1 MPELEVK
8 VPDIGKHTDVAIL
21 EVYVSPG
28 DQVAKDAP
36 LISLETDKAVM
47 DIPCPAAGKVV
58 KVLVAAG
65 SKVSQGDPIL
75 LLEAEAAV
83 PEKAAQKP
91 ASVAEAVEAA
101 PPASDAASV
110 KIAPAAAEKPPAASV
125 PPIAAA
131 ADTATAI
138 GAAADVG
145 AYHATPS
152 VRLYAR
158 ELGVQLGLVTATGP
172 KGRIL
177 REDVQAL
184 VKQAFSGGAPVAAG
198 GAFSL
203 PPIPG
208 EDYSVYG
215 PVEELVLSRIKKV
228 SGPHI
233 HRSWVGIPLVT
244 QFDKADVTALEEF
257 RKELNGRKEEGR
269 PKLSI
274 LPFVIK
280 ALVSAL
286 KAYPDFNSSLD
297 PSGAKII
304 RKKYYNIGVAVATDQ
319 GLVVPVIK
327 AADTLG
333 VRAIALALEEVSVR
347 ARAGKLKSDDLS
359 GASFSVSSLGGIG
372 GTAFTPIVNAPE
384 VAILGL
390 SRIAVEPVWDGERF
404 VPAQMLP
411 LSLSYDH
418 RVIDGA
424 TGAAFTRY
432 LAELI
437 GDMRKTLL

>member
-1 MPELEVK
+1 MAEIEVK
-8 VPDIGKHTDVAIL
+8 VPDIGKFKNVSIL
-21 EVYVSPG
+21 EVYVASG
-28 DQVAKDAP
+28 DELGKDAP

-47 DIPCPAAGKVV
+47 DIPCPQAGKVV
-58 KVLVAAG
+58 KLLVNAG
-65 SKVSQGDPIL
+65 DKVSQGDPIL
-75 LLEAEAAV
+75 VLDAAAASSAQSPAPPAPPAAEAPR
-83 PEKAAQKP
+83 PEPIPEP
-91 ASVAEAVEAA
+91 AAA
-101 PPASDAASV
+101 PPPAPVPLASRPAPDLHAGPAVPVSGGVPSAAF
-110 KIAPAAAEKPPAASV
+110 
-125 PPIAAA
+125 
-131 ADTATAI
+131 
-138 GAAADVG
+138 
-145 AYHATPS
+145 HATPS

-158 ELGVQLGLVTATGP
+158 ELGVDLALVAGTGP

-184 VKQAFSGGAPVAAG
+184 VKKVFAGGETLAAG
-198 GAFSL
+198 SFSL

-208 EDYSVYG
+208 EDYSAYG
-215 PVEELVLSRIKKV
+215 PVEEVVLSRIRKV

-244 QFDKADVTALEEF
+244 QFDKADVSSLEAF
-257 RKELNGRKEEGR
+257 RAELNERRREGQ

-280 ALVSAL
+280 ALVAAL

-297 PSGAKII
+297 PSGEKII
-304 RKKYYNIGVAVATDQ
+304 RKRYYNIGVAVATDQ
-319 GLVVPVIK
+319 GLVVPVLK
-327 AADTLG
+327 GADALG
-333 VRAIALALEEVSVR
+333 VREIAAALDDLSGR
-347 ARAGKLKSDDLS
+347 ARAGKLRGDDIA

-390 SRIAVEPVWDGERF
+390 SKISVEPLWDGEKF
-404 VPAQMLP
+404 VPARMLP

-424 TGAAFTRY
+424 AGAAFTRH

-437 GDMRKTLL
+437 SDIRMTLL

>member
-1 MPELEVK
+1 MAELEVK
-8 VPDIGKHTDVAIL
+8 VPDIGKFKNVSIL
-21 EVYVSPG
+21 EVYVAAG
-28 DQVAKDAP
+28 DELGKDAP
-36 LISLETDKAVM
+36 IISLETDKAVM
-47 DIPCPAAGKVV
+47 DIPCPSAGKVV
-58 KVLVAAG
+58 KLLVSAG
-65 SKVSQGDPIL
+65 DKVSQGDSIL
-75 LLEAEAAV
+75 VLESVAASAQAAPAEPPA
-83 PEKAAQKP
+83 PEPSRPETAP
-91 ASVAEAVEAA
+91 ASA
-101 PPASDAASV
+101 PSPAQAPIASRP
-110 KIAPAAAEKPPAASV
+110 APELHAGPSV
-125 PPIAAA
+125 PPSGGVPDAAF
-131 ADTATAI
+131 
-138 GAAADVG
+138 
-145 AYHATPS
+145 HATPS

-158 ELGVQLGLVTATGP
+158 ELGIDLALVAATGP

-184 VKQAFSGGAPVAAG
+184 VKQVFAGGGPLSGG

-215 PVEELVLSRIKKV
+215 PVEELVLSRIRKV

-244 QFDKADVTALEEF
+244 QFDKADVSSLEAF
-257 RKELNGRKEEGR
+257 RKELNDRRREGQI
-269 PKLSI
+269 KLSI
-274 LPFVIK
+274 LPFVVK
-280 ALVSAL
+280 ALVAAL

-297 PSGAKII
+297 PSGEKII

-319 GLVVPVIK
+319 GLVVPVLK
-327 AADTLG
+327 GADALG
-333 VRAIALALEEVSVR
+333 VREIAAALDDLSGR
-347 ARAGKLKSDDLS
+347 ARAGKLRGDDIA

-372 GTAFTPIVNAPE
+372 GTSFTPIVNAPE

-390 SRIAVEPVWDGERF
+390 SKISVEPLWNGEQF

-424 TGAAFTRY
+424 SGAAFTRH

-437 GDMRKTLL
+437 ADIRMTLL

>member
-1 MPELEVK
+1 MAEIEVK
-8 VPDIGKHTDVAIL
+8 VPDIGKFKNVSIL
-21 EVYVSPG
+21 EVYVAAG
-28 DQVAKDAP
+28 DELGKDAP

-47 DIPCPAAGKVV
+47 DIPSPQAGKVV
-58 KVLVAAG
+58 KLLVEAG
-65 SKVSQGDPIL
+65 GKVSEGDPIL
-75 LLEAEAAV
+75 VLDAAAATAEQPPAPPAARPAAGAPR
-83 PEKAAQKP
+83 PEPIPEP
-91 ASVAEAVEAA
+91 AAA
-101 PPASDAASV
+101 PPPAPVPLAARP
-110 KIAPAAAEKPPAASV
+110 APDLHAGPAAPPSGGVPSAAF
-125 PPIAAA
+125 
-131 ADTATAI
+131 
-138 GAAADVG
+138 
-145 AYHATPS
+145 HATPS

-158 ELGVQLGLVTATGP
+158 ELGVDLALVAGTGP

-184 VKQAFSGGAPVAAG
+184 VKKVFAGGETLAGG

-208 EDYSVYG
+208 EDYSAYG
-215 PVEELVLSRIKKV
+215 PVEELVLSRIRKV

-244 QFDKADVTALEEF
+244 QFDKADVSSLETF
-257 RKELNGRKEEGR
+257 RAELNERRREGQ

-280 ALVSAL
+280 ALVAAL

-297 PSGAKII
+297 PSGEKII
-304 RKKYYNIGVAVATDQ
+304 RKRYYNIGVAVATDQ
-319 GLVVPVIK
+319 GLVVPVLK
-327 AADTLG
+327 GADALG
-333 VRAIALALEEVSVR
+333 VRDIAAALDDLSGR
-347 ARAGKLKSDDLS
+347 ARSGKLRGDDIS

-390 SRIAVEPVWDGERF
+390 SKISVEPLWDGEKF
-404 VPAQMLP
+404 VPARMLP

-424 TGAAFTRY
+424 AGAAFTRH

-437 GDMRKTLL
+437 SDIRMTLL

>member
-1 MPELEVK
+1 MAEIEVK
-8 VPDIGKHTDVAIL
+8 VPDIGKFKNVSIL
-21 EVYVSPG
+21 EVYVASG
-28 DQVAKDAP
+28 DELDKDAP

-47 DIPCPAAGKVV
+47 DIPCPQAGKVV
-58 KVLVAAG
+58 KLLVDAG
-65 SKVSQGDPIL
+65 GKVSEGDPIL
-75 LLEAEAAV
+75 VLDAA
-83 PEKAAQKP
+83 AAQDAP
-91 ASVAEAVEAA
+91 AARSPAAEPAAQPGADSPRAAPAAPAPEPPPAMPPLAARPAPDLHAGPAA
-101 PPASDAASV
+101 PPSGGVPSAAF
-110 KIAPAAAEKPPAASV
+110 
-125 PPIAAA
+125 
-131 ADTATAI
+131 
-138 GAAADVG
+138 
-145 AYHATPS
+145 HATPS

-158 ELGVQLGLVTATGP
+158 ELGVDLALVAGTGP
-172 KGRIL
+172 MGRIL
-177 REDVQAL
+177 REDVQSL
-184 VKQAFSGGAPVAAG
+184 VKQVFSGGGVLAGG

-215 PVEELVLSRIKKV
+215 PVEELVLSRIRKV

-244 QFDKADVTALEEF
+244 QFDKADVSSLETF
-257 RKELNGRKEEGR
+257 RAELNERRREGQS
-269 PKLSI
+269 KLSI

-280 ALVSAL
+280 ALVAAL

-297 PSGAKII
+297 PSGEKII

-319 GLVVPVIK
+319 GLVVPVLK
-327 AADTLG
+327 GADSLG
-333 VRAIALALEEVSVR
+333 VREIASALDDLSGR
-347 ARAGKLKSDDLS
+347 ARAGKLRGDDIA

-390 SRIAVEPVWDGERF
+390 SKISVEPLWDGEKF
-404 VPAQMLP
+404 VPARMLP

-424 TGAAFTRY
+424 AGAAFTRH

-437 GDMRKTLL
+437 SDIRMTLL